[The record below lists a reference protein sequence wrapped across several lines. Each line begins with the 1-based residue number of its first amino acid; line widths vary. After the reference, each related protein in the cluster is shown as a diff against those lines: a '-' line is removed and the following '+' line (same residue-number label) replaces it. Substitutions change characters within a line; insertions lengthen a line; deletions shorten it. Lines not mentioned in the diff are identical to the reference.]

1 MIACRKQPG
10 AFSIAIVLAL
20 AVGAPRARA
29 SEFGP
34 ASPGNRNVRDFFVPD
49 PGFYFVGYGV
59 YYTTDTLTDSNGNKV
74 KQIDLQA
81 PGGPAVP
88 LGFKANLDL
97 FVLAPTLAWVAPWD
111 ILGGHLGFLITPTFG
126 NTSSKVTT
134 NFRDELTQTDSQ
146 SQFNVGDLY
155 VQPVWLG
162 WSPQHFDLEIS
173 YGFFAPVGAYD
184 VETVTIPRLGIQLE
198 RPAFDNVGEGF
209 WTHQF
214 QGGVAVYPFDT
225 KATGISAAFAYA
237 LHGERSGLHVTPGSD
252 VTLDWAITQ
261 YLPLASDRSML
272 LDLGPTGDSQWQ
284 VTDDTGSGATPGS
297 SHGQLHSVGGEV
309 GFTYVPW
316 SADLKVRYTDDVAAE
331 NRFKGQTVAV
341 SIGAKL

>member
-1 MIACRKQPG
+1 MSTSGTIQ
-10 AFSIAIVLAL
+10 
-20 AVGAPRARA
+20 RARWHQA
-29 SEFGP
+29 HHNITRRHRAANDSRQRLDIRHEFHQR
-34 ASPGNRNVRDFFVPD
+34 S
-49 PGFYFVGYGV
+49 VGVAEINAG
-59 YYTTDTLTDSNGNKV
+59 
-74 KQIDLQA
+74 A
-81 PGGPAVP
+81 AA
-88 LGFKANLDL
+88 LGAE
-97 FVLAPTLAWVAPWD
+97 A
-111 ILGGHLGFLITPTFG
+111 
-126 NTSSKVTT
+126 
-134 NFRDELTQTDSQ
+134 
-146 SQFNVGDLY
+146 
-155 VQPVWLG
+155 
-162 WSPQHFDLEIS
+162 
-173 YGFFAPVGAYD
+173 
-184 VETVTIPRLGIQLE
+184 LE